1 MIISPSIL
9 EIPAE
14 GGGGV
19 VSSFSVYSGFPSG
32 FLLLLLVDGSQ
43 HGGQQTD
50 AVQGQPDNNQMS
62 SLAGRKHETDHTNLD
77 PF

>member
-1 MIISPSIL
+1 MIISASIL

-32 FLLLLLVDGSQ
+32 FPSGFFWWMVASTVASKLMQYRDDL
-43 HGGQQTD
+43 T
-50 AVQGQPDNNQMS
+50 
-62 SLAGRKHETDHTNLD
+62 T
-77 PF
+77 